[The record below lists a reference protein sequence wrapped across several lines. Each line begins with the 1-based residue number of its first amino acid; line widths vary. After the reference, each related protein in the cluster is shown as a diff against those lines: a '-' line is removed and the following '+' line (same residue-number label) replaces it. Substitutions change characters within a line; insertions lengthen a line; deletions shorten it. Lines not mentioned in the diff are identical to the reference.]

1 MSPFSGASEA
11 SAVVTGGGRGAL
23 GSRPGETSGGE
34 LGHALTRP
42 SESCPEIC
50 DPDRWTERR
59 RPSSSR
65 GAARNVSA
73 RRPWA
78 ASAWNCR
85 NRGCSRVRGGS
96 AAPRA
101 YVRQLAA
108 AFVFFFPL
116 SFNSYSYSMRG
127 KRNYHSI
134 SSIFCV
140 FSLCLKFFFSL
151 VPTKTLEW
159 HTENKNENRMRLKWK
174 EMEEAARI
182 RILCLLRR

>member
-34 LGHALTRP
+34 LGHALMQP

-50 DPDRWTERR
+50 DPDRRTERR

-85 NRGCSRVRGGS
+85 NQSRPLPGS
-96 AAPRA
+96 RRECRPQGLR
-101 YVRQLAA
+101 AA
-108 AFVFFFPL
+108 AGGCLCFFFPL

-140 FSLCLKFFFSL
+140 LSLCLNFFFWFQPKPWSG
-151 VPTKTLEW
+151 TQRIKTR
-159 HTENKNENRMRLKWK
+159 TE
-174 EMEEAARI
+174 
-182 RILCLLRR
+182 